1 MTWTKASSGAYMP
14 YPQRKVENAALGP
27 LTGLTF
33 TAKDMFDVKGY
44 PTSAGS
50 PTLLAMSGEKPES
63 AAAVEMLLAAGARLT
78 ARPLPTSSLFRS
90 SARTHTSARP

>member
-50 PTLLAMSGEKPES
+50 DASRDVGRKTGVGSCGRDAFGCR
-63 AAAVEMLLAAGARLT
+63 GAL
-78 ARPLPTSSLFRS
+78 
-90 SARTHTSARP
+90 